1 MLEQIQAILKGLMAL
16 CMLVIVGILAY
27 AMIASCATTSTP
39 PPVRRGFQSHVADI
53 WLPEGAT
60 LEPTVGSSKMEIW
73 YANASLGWTTQALNS
88 LLPVNQPLDGLPW
101 CGSTTAGNP
110 TSTSWVW
117 GSSTDMVSVGV
128 SEITGK
134 VMITIWHGPPTHGV
148 CQPSG

>member
-1 MLEQIQAILKGLMAL
+1 MEQIQAILKGLKAL
-16 CMLVIVGILAY
+16 CMLVIVGILVC
-27 AMIASCATTSTP
+27 AMIASCATTTTVQ
-39 PPVRRGFQSHVADI
+39 PVRRGLHSNIADI

-60 LEPTVGSSKMEIW
+60 LDPSSNSKLEMW
-73 YANASLGWTTQALNS
+73 HASAPLGTTTQEMNS

-110 TSTSWVW
+110 TSTSWAW

-134 VMITIWHGPPTHGV
+134 VMIAIWHGPPTHGA
-148 CQPSG
+148 CQPG

>member
-1 MLEQIQAILKGLMAL
+1 MEQIQAILKGLKAL
-16 CMLVIVGILAY
+16 CGLVIVGILVCAL
-27 AMIASCATTSTP
+27 IASCATTTTV
-39 PPVRRGFQSHVADI
+39 PPVRRGLHSNIADI

-60 LEPTVGSSKMEIW
+60 LDPYSNSKLEMW
-73 YANASLGWTTQALNS
+73 HANASLGTTTQAMNS

-110 TSTSWVW
+110 TSTSWAW

-134 VMITIWHGPPTHGV
+134 VMITIWHGPPTHGA
-148 CQPSG
+148 CQPG